1 MLPQNAHNAAS
12 LLAKSTLWRAKLGLI
27 VPSWNTVMEY
37 EFQRIVP
44 PGFSVHVS
52 RIPHT
57 QDTEHKLQHMLSLL
71 LDGASLLAHAK
82 VDAICFGCT
91 GSGFVQEDAYRDA
104 EAAAEVSSALGVP
117 TITTSDSVAL
127 ALRHLNVS
135 RVAVASPYEPWLN
148 AHLKRYLEARGFSI
162 TGIAGFGTQEHA
174 RCSPEDTLSLA
185 LGVVGPESQAI
196 FISCTNFRTLEI
208 IQPLE
213 DATGLPVVTSTQ
225 ASVWRLMA
233 ILGMTEGIAGA
244 GRLLRRI
251 GKGLG
256 PGN

>member
-1 MLPQNAHNAAS
+1 MVPSNPRHAAPVPGES
-12 LLAKSTLWRAKLGLI
+12 APWRAKLGLI

-44 PGFSVHVS
+44 PGVSLHVS
-52 RIPHT
+52 RIAHT
-57 QDTEHKLQHMLSLL
+57 EDTEHKLHHMLSLL
-71 LDGASLLAHAK
+71 PDGASLLAHAK

-91 GSGFVQEDAYRDA
+91 GSGFVQEDAFRDA
-104 EAAAEVSSALGVP
+104 ETAAEVSSALGVP
-117 TITTSDSVAL
+117 TVTTSDSVAL
-127 ALRHLNVS
+127 ALRHLEVS

-174 RCSPEDTLSLA
+174 RCSPADTLSLA
-185 LGVVGPESQAI
+185 LGVVGPESQAV

-213 DATGLPVVTSTQ
+213 DATGLPVVTSNQ

-244 GRLLRRI
+244 GRLLRRM
-251 GKGLG
+251 GK
-256 PGN
+256 